1 MVSSWECPAGR
12 RHSIHGSLA
21 RSNCSPSIL
30 AACQSVPS
38 VSDSES
44 TGSLSRELRR
54 APLHSQ
60 KGSAAA
66 GPNHEGHTV
75 PSFVVLSVLGPES
88 SRSRTIDIH
97 MSLCSKLTGDPDPPA
112 HNAVTHHAVDLPSDS
127 CQPDSQPP
135 ASPPASQT
143 DRQTDAPCYVFLH
156 TYFPTYL
163 HTFVIKY

>member
-143 DRQTDAPCYVFLH
+143 DKQTHLATYSYTPISLH
-156 TYFPTYL
+156 TCI
-163 HTFVIKY
+163 HS